1 MAEGTFNLDIGGV
14 ETSQV
19 RTLGDIRRAEL
30 DAKNR
35 YRSSK
40 QYDKTSTDIFSE
52 GLNGGLDD
60 RGKEP
65 NTPPTSLIQAYS
77 TVGGKDDIKAR
88 ISNDSPGSLTKNIY
102 RAEQREYDNVI

>member
-65 NTPPTSLIQAYS
+65 NTPPTSLIEAYS
-77 TVGGKDDIKAR
+77 TVGSKDDIKAR
-88 ISNDSPGSLTKNIY
+88 ISNESPGSLSKNTY
-102 RAEQREYDNVI
+102 RPGQNEYDNVI